1 MAQTE
6 INRIE
11 TLEAPPQAGR
21 QQLHINVGGI
31 KQPLQNI
38 LVATWL
44 NWEAVAWIAIVI
56 LAFVT
61 RLADLAPR
69 ALHQDEATHA
79 GTFTR
84 EMYLGRS
91 IYQYDPTFHGP
102 FLYYAVSL
110 SYFLFGGPSDTT
122 ARVAPAL
129 FGISTVLL
137 CWYLR
142 PIIGKFGAFFAA
154 LLTLISPSI
163 LYYNRNLR
171 HDSFALFGQ
180 LLMVVG
186 LFRFFQEKPGRKLWW
201 MSLSGLGLAITYT
214 SHELVFLNTGI
225 LVFWLVVA
233 FAIELIALPPAIKNL
248 VGIRRK
254 ESKIEP
260 IEAVTEV
267 ESVDIATETT
277 LLEST
282 IDETL
287 PLSDENF
294 PEDLTQHSET
304 APQPPTPNPRNIVQ
318 KIMTNASLMGAILFV
333 VLAGQL
339 LWGATNLFRKTTE
352 TGDIPKLFSGN
363 VPSWLILIP
372 FGLIFCLIISYMSG
386 KAVAAGWRGLE
397 KFPAI
402 VTAAI
407 SLLVLVGLGGLQ
419 YVRSQNNAPKL
430 GDPTSGTIAA
440 STVEPIKDTNL
451 TVLGLQLPGIA
462 VQLTIVLLLA
472 LFVGLLVGWVWQR
485 RFLIYNRK
493 GLFGFVITFFVVF
506 GIASLVSLRFMRFA
520 LTPAEVSKYQTGL
533 PRGNLLLFGPE
544 VDKWQAYMLNGVIFG
559 IILGLVAGWL
569 VSLAEVLPDEKLAGS
584 ATLRGILRIFRQPKA
599 LTGFLVAFGILYAL
613 LFGNFFFY
621 AQGLADGVY
630 RGLEYWVA
638 VHDTRRID
646 QPWFYYP
653 LLMLLYEPLPTL
665 LTLVALIAF
674 PVGWVRRAV
683 GKGKFV
689 FTLRGLMAGY
699 CAFWSV
705 LAMIAYSVAGEKVPW
720 LNIQVALPAILT
732 AGIVADNVF
741 RRINW
746 RDLYKPSQG
755 LLFGGLFGIMFI
767 ATTIFIMLAL
777 SKPAPQNQLVQMI
790 LAGIIV
796 VGLFAATVWMW
807 RIHLLSGRLMR
818 ATILTLVSLVL
829 LAYGFKATLMLN
841 FNNGDINIEPMIQ
854 VQTTPELLLF
864 VERVSKLSRDYR
876 NDQTPATDTPKVVAD
891 PTGGRNL
898 PVLLSQNVA
907 PPLTW
912 YFRDYTDINYF
923 TPNNDSSQNTEA
935 APAKDARGNQYA
947 IIAMDRSEDQFKI
960 QDQLKDGYTRQL
972 YRRYWWFPEDDSGY
986 LGITKTPTNSADPN
1000 RDRKNILNTDWKKLW
1015 ETFTV
1020 QPSAEKMWR
1029 YILFREV
1036 SQPLQSYDMVVYVR
1050 NDLMPDFGLL
1060 SGTNTGTKATPG
1072 TNGFKLTDSTQPGIK
1087 NGEYKTPR
1095 AIAFTPN
1102 GDILVLDSGNGRVQ
1116 RFSADG
1122 IFLSTFGKI
1131 GAADGQFQ
1139 IIPFDGGA
1147 GGIAVDEDGNIY
1159 VTDSWNYRIQKFDA
1173 TGKFLTKWGRGFDT
1187 KGDPAVSQANPNGLY
1202 GPRGLAYDKT
1212 KGELYVAD
1220 TGNRRVLVFDKSGN
1234 FLRQFGSAGSGPAQ
1248 FNEPVSVAVS
1258 PQGKVYVTDS
1268 RNKRVQIFDRDGNY
1282 QSEIAVPNWVD
1293 QPLSEPYVALD
1304 LQGNIF
1310 VSDSANGRVYKFS
1323 PEGGLLQTFES
1334 QSGTVLVNPIGLAVG
1349 PGGFLYVADAKQHSI
1364 IKIKG

>member
-11 TLEAPPQAGR
+11 TLEAPTRQER
-21 QQLHINVGGI
+21 QQINIGSGL
-31 KQPLQNI
+31 KQPLHNL
-38 LVATWL
+38 LVAAWL
-44 NWEAVAWIAIVI
+44 NWEAIAWIAMVI

-61 RLADLAPR
+61 RLSDLAPR

-102 FLYYAVSL
+102 FLYYAVSV

-129 FGISTVLL
+129 FGIGTVLL

-180 LLMVVG
+180 MLMVVG
-186 LFRFFQEKPGRKLWW
+186 LFRFFHEKSGRKGWW

-214 SHELVFLNTGI
+214 SHELVFLNTAI
-225 LVFWLVVA
+225 LVFWLVLA
-233 FAIELIALPPAIKNL
+233 FAVELVALPTGIKNL
-248 VGIRRK
+248 VGIRPK
-254 ESKIEP
+254 KVSQTESEEP
-260 IEAVTEV
+260 I
-267 ESVDIATETT
+267 TETAAPEVISEAKT
-277 LLEST
+277 EEAEPLTVDNSAEIST
-282 IDETL
+282 E
-287 PLSDENF
+287 
-294 PEDLTQHSET
+294 
-304 APQPPTPNPRNIVQ
+304 PPTPESRNFVQ
-318 KIMTNASLMGAILFV
+318 KIMTNPSLVGATLF
-333 VLAGQL
+333 LIFAGQL

-352 TGDIPKLFSGN
+352 TGDIPKIIGGN
-363 VPSWLILIP
+363 VSSWLILIP
-372 FGLIFCLIISYMSG
+372 FGLIFCLIVSYLISR
-386 KAVAAGWRGLE
+386 AVAAGWSGLE

-402 VTAAI
+402 VAAAI
-407 SLLVLVGLGGLQ
+407 TVLGFVGLGAFQ
-419 YVRSQNNAPKL
+419 YVRSQNPKPKL
-430 GDPTSGTIAA
+430 GDASTGTVAA
-440 STVEPIKDTNL
+440 SIVEPVKDTNL
-451 TVLGLQLPGIA
+451 TVLGLQLPGIV

-472 LFVGLLVGWVWQR
+472 LFIGLLVGWVWQR
-485 RFLIYNRK
+485 RLLVYNRR
-493 GLFGFVITFFVVF
+493 GLYGFAITFALVF
-506 GIASLVSLRFMRFA
+506 TIATLVSLRFMRFA
-520 LTPAEVSKYQTGL
+520 LSPSEISKYQNGL
-533 PRGNLLLFGPE
+533 PKGNLLLVGPE
-544 VDKWQAYMLNGVIFG
+544 LDKWQAYILNGIIFG
-559 IILGLVAGWL
+559 IILGIVAGWL
-569 VSLAEVLPDEKLAGS
+569 VSLAAVLPDEKLAGS

-599 LTGFLVAFGILYAL
+599 LTGFLVSFGILYAL

-621 AQGLADGVY
+621 SQGLADGVY
-630 RGLEYWVA
+630 RGLEYWAA

-653 LLMLLYEPLPTL
+653 LLMILYEPLPTL

-674 PVGWVRRAV
+674 PIGWIRRAA

-689 FTLRGLMAGY
+689 FTVRGLMEGY

-705 LAMIAYSVAGEKVPW
+705 MAMIAYSVAGEKVPW
-720 LNIQVALPAILT
+720 LNMQVALPAILT
-732 AGIVADNVF
+732 AAILADNVA
-741 RRINW
+741 RRIDW
-746 RDLYKPSQG
+746 RDLYRPAKG
-755 LLFGGLFGIMFI
+755 LLFGGLVSIMFI
-767 ATTIFIMLAL
+767 ATVIFIMLAL

-790 LAGIIV
+790 LAGIMV
-796 VGLFAATVWMW
+796 VGLFAATLWMW
-807 RIHLLSGRLMR
+807 RIKLVSGRLMR
-818 ATILTLVSLVL
+818 ATILTLVSVVL
-829 LAYGFKATLMLN
+829 LAYGLKATLMLN

-876 NDQTPATDTPKVVAD
+876 LEQQPPTDNPKVVAD

-912 YFRDYTDINYF
+912 YFRDFTDINYF

-986 LGITKTPTNSADPN
+986 LGITKTPTNTADPN

-1060 SGTNTGTKATPG
+1060 SGTNPGSKPTPG
-1072 TNGFKLTDSTQPGIK
+1072 GAANTSSFKLTESNQPGIK
-1087 NGEYKTPR
+1087 NGQYKTPR
-1095 AIAFTPN
+1095 GVAFAPN

-1116 RFSADG
+1116 RFAADG
-1122 IFLSTFGKI
+1122 TFLSTFGKI

-1187 KGDPAVSQANPNGLY
+1187 KGDLAVSQANPNGLY

-1220 TGNRRVLVFDKSGN
+1220 TGNRRVLVFDKNGN
-1234 FLRQFGSAGSGPAQ
+1234 FLRQFGSRGSDPAQ
-1248 FNEPVSVAVS
+1248 FDEPVSVAVS

-1282 QSEIAVPNWVD
+1282 QSEIVVPNWID
-1293 QPLSEPYVALD
+1293 QSLSEPYVAPD
-1304 LQGNIF
+1304 SEGNLF

-1323 PEGGLLQTFES
+1323 PDGKLSQTFDS
-1334 QSGTVLVNPIGLAVG
+1334 QSGTVLVNPVGVAVG
-1349 PGGFLYVADAKQHSI
+1349 SDGYLYVADAKQHSI
-1364 IKIKG
+1364 VKIKI